1 MSCPPK
7 DTKNRS
13 LIAGDFDKDG
23 TKNIDDKYPFD
34 KKRSEQKDELSL
46 ANEMRIIRKRA
57 LEHRGAINKIQHQ
70 IKQDGYNVSK
80 ARLKTT
86 TSIINKW
93 RRKYFANIRDI
104 AGIRIYVDSQEE
116 AWQVVDYL
124 KANYNVIPDEVE
136 DVFSQGRAGGY
147 GAIHVIIEEDGN
159 YFEVQISTKE
169 IFEKAKGMHTKYKL
183 GQL

>member
-93 RRKYFANIRDI
+93 RRKYFTI
-104 AGIRIYVDSQEE
+104 
-116 AWQVVDYL
+116 
-124 KANYNVIPDEVE
+124 
-136 DVFSQGRAGGY
+136 F
-147 GAIHVIIEEDGN
+147 IH
-159 YFEVQISTKE
+159 
-169 IFEKAKGMHTKYKL
+169 L
-183 GQL
+183 